1 MLCTPMNCSRSE
13 NASQERNGALV
24 RDVASEAVK
33 LTQHTRQ
40 ARTTK
45 VQKGYCLEP
54 VRAVHDEALPEK
66 RSRQSAIHFG
76 TCSCPV
82 ILSLLEYFP
91 VNMRVLN
98 PARAHSNT
106 GHALGYDQPASAP
119 STASRP
125 KSKPKIKSKPPA
137 ASAVAPVYSYQEP
150 LAPAARDSSCK
161 SVTGSVAHPMSICIC
176 FYPCSCTM
184 RIMYHTCP
192 ANLYVE
198 RSSMLGQLSPLPPRV
213 RWRRRREY
221 FESACAELLRKS
233 RASKRLRDRH
243 LLQPCRW

>member
-1 MLCTPMNCSRSE
+1 MNSSRSE

-24 RDVASEAVK
+24 RDVASAAIK
-33 LTQHTRQ
+33 LTQPTRQ

-45 VQKGYCLEP
+45 VQKGYSLEP

-91 VNMRVLN
+91 VNMLALN
-98 PARAHSNT
+98 PAHT
-106 GHALGYDQPASAP
+106 GPALGYDQPASAP

-125 KSKPKIKSKPPA
+125 KSKPKIKPKLPA

-184 RIMYHTCP
+184 WIVYHTCP

-213 RWRRRREY
+213 R
-221 FESACAELLRKS
+221 
-233 RASKRLRDRH
+233 
-243 LLQPCRW
+243 